1 MPAKKKRS
9 TKETVDKLKEAAA
22 DVDNPADV
30 SLTIK
35 MEKFIVAYLETGNA
49 SEAYRRAYN
58 AENMAPETIHVKA
71 CELLKHG
78 KVSVRLTAIRQKA
91 EEAAVLDRAW
101 VLKRLMRNA
110 RIAMGEESVQLKM
123 KMGDADKA
131 VEVEVSDRNGAIA
144 NKALELLGKTPELA
158 MFIDRKEIGD
168 PGDFKGKTD
177 EELEAQAAE
186 MAEKLGL
193 TKSRRV
199 NGNGTSTH

>member
-1 MPAKKKRS
+1 MSRNKKRS
-9 TKETVDKLKEAAA
+9 TKQTEATLEPDLAEGA
-22 DVDNPADV
+22 
-30 SLTIK
+30 LTPK
-35 MEKFIVAYLETGNA
+35 MENFIAAYFETGNA

-78 KVSVRLTAIRQKA
+78 KVSARVSTYRQKV
-91 EEAAVLDRAW
+91 EDAAVLDRAW

-110 RIAMGEESVQLKM
+110 RIAMGEESVKLKM
-123 KMGDADKA
+123 KLGDAA
-131 VEVEVSDRNGAIA
+131 EPVEVETSDRNGAIA

-193 TKSRRV
+193 TKSRR
-199 NGNGTSTH
+199 NGNGTRTH